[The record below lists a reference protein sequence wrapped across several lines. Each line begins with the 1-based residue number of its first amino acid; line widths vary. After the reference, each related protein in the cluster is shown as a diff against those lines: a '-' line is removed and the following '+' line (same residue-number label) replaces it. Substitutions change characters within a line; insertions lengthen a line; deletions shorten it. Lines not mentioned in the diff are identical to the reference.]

1 MRPGGLPA
9 YPAHGRG
16 GEKLASVLG
25 MRFLPLAAAAVIGL
39 GVLTTGC
46 SSVDKAQS
54 CIEANKVISET
65 GAKIASVVND
75 PKAME
80 QALKDGAD
88 KLEKVAD
95 EAGNTTLNEAL
106 QKLAD
111 NFKKL
116 NADDADQA
124 ARTAQKV
131 ATDTAQA
138 IKSIAEECT

>member
-1 MRPGGLPA
+1 
-9 YPAHGRG
+9 
-16 GEKLASVLG
+16 